1 MIREF
6 TSKDGRH
13 FQSLSNW
20 LDVEYEFVG
29 QRPYVKAFGD
39 KCYLDEMILLNST
52 WVGGE
57 NITSEDDNI
66 KLSAIYTWG
75 LFGAYIELSDDFESV
90 RMWRETEA

>member
-20 LDVEYEFVG
+20 LGVEYEFVG
-29 QRPYVKAFGD
+29 QRPYVKAFGGP
-39 KCYLDEMILLNST
+39 CYLDDMVLLNNT
-52 WVGGE
+52 WSGGKS
-57 NITSEDDNI
+57 IVSEDNSI
-66 KLSAIYTWG
+66 TLSAVYSWG